1 MLLSFNYINYITLK
15 FDLCFFF
22 FFFKTNSMYYH
33 ILLKKVLG
41 RTKTRSSRPQQPK
54 PDKSDFKQQSQQ
66 YRDNNELLFTFKH
79 N

>member
-1 MLLSFNYINYITLK
+1 
-15 FDLCFFF
+15 
-22 FFFKTNSMYYH
+22 MYYH